1 MAHDKKIE
9 IACSGTI
16 HRLTARI
23 PEPQREFGLWII
35 GGSAAG
41 RSAPRGDRP
50 PAERFFEFHSISH
63 LLAGR
68 GRFIADGREREL
80 LPGDAVLI
88 APGKHHWYGSAPDAP
103 YVEDSLCFCG
113 RIPDALFKAGLL
125 HNGVIRLGRTRRLLP
140 ILRRLQEP
148 GTANWLDCN
157 LMLLQLLRD
166 KCCGAADPETSPLEP
181 LLKAI
186 KDSPND
192 HWWRVD
198 EMAELCG
205 VSPSQLRRI
214 FLRHTGM
221 RPKAYVEQFKLRRAA
236 EILLSGDDRVS
247 DVAARFGYMDYC
259 HFSRRFKL
267 LFGASP
273 DHSRKSFGRR

>member
-35 GGSAAG
+35 GGRTAG
-41 RSAPRGDRP
+41 RSAPRGDIP
-50 PAERFFEFHSISH
+50 PTERFFEFYSISH

-88 APGKHHWYGSAPDAP
+88 SPGKHHWYGSAPDAP

-113 RIPDALFKAGLL
+113 RIPDALLKAGLL
-125 HNGVIRLGRTRRLLP
+125 RSGVIRLGRTRRLLP

-148 GTANWLDCN
+148 GNANWLDSD

-166 KCCGAADPETSPLEP
+166 KFCGAADPETSPLEP
-181 LLKAI
+181 LLKTI
-186 KDSPND
+186 RDSPQNY
-192 HWWRVD
+192 WWRVD

-205 VSPSQLRRI
+205 VSPSQLRRN

-221 RPKAYVEQFKLRRAA
+221 RPKTYVEQFKLRRAA
-236 EILLSGDDRVS
+236 EILLSGDERVA

-273 DHSRKSFGRR
+273 DRYRQTLRRD

>member
-9 IACSGTI
+9 IACSGAI

-35 GGSAAG
+35 RGDIAG
-41 RSAPRGDRP
+41 RRAPMGDRAP
-50 PAERFFEFHSISH
+50 FERFFEFYSISH

-80 LPGDAVLI
+80 LPGDAVLVS
-88 APGKHHWYGSAPDAP
+88 PGKHHWYGSTPDAP
-103 YVEDSLCFCG
+103 YVEDNLCFCG
-113 RIPDALFKAGLL
+113 RIPDALLRAGLL
-125 HNGVIRLGRTRRLLP
+125 RNGVVRLGRTRRLLP
-140 ILRRLQEP
+140 ILRRQQEP
-148 GTANWLDCN
+148 GPANWLDCD

-166 KCCGAADPETSPLEP
+166 KFCGAADPGASPLEP
-181 LLKAI
+181 LLETI
-186 KDSPND
+186 RDSPPD

-198 EMAELCG
+198 ELAELFG
-205 VSPSQLRRI
+205 VSPSQLRRD
-214 FLRHTGM
+214 FLRYTGM

-236 EILLSGDDRVS
+236 DVLLSGDDRIA
-247 DVAARFGYMDYC
+247 DVAARFGDMACC

-273 DHSRKSFGRR
+273 DRYRQMFKRH